1 MGVADLGVLVAAL
14 LSVLLATLPVQGRH
28 LSEGEYLYLTHIH
41 IPIHEPHF

>member
-28 LSEGEYLYLTHIH
+28 LSEGNLLDSTHIH
-41 IPIHEPHF
+41 ISTHEPHF